1 MLKDGGGNSEP
12 GSGPD
17 SAHHLNHACRWG
29 ASPEGTG
36 RERKLIVVQ
45 FCHDLVLNDPGNT
58 CAGYGEYPFQKAE

>member
-36 RERKLIVVQ
+36 RERELVFDQ
-45 FCHDLVLNDPGNT
+45 FCNDLVLND
-58 CAGYGEYPFQKAE
+58 